1 MLRSSIYF
9 LFVTIIAT
17 ACIEPYRL
25 PEGTT
30 ESSFLVVDGFLDSG
44 TGQAQVK
51 LTRSRGLSETGG
63 FKHEEDAIVRIED
76 QDGGSQLLSESE
88 KGLYTGTSLA
98 IEPSKKYRLTVQIE
112 NGKKY
117 ASTFVQIIQTPPID
131 SVTWMPTA
139 DGVKFMVNTHND
151 SPVGTKY
158 YMWRFD
164 ETWEYNAS
172 QYSAF
177 KFDAGAGEAIARKDD
192 ELLYTCWDTNAS
204 TDILVKS
211 TERLN
216 QNIVSQF
223 PVNFIPVADRRL
235 GIKYSILV
243 RQLGL
248 SKEAY
253 EFWSKLEQTTENVGG
268 LFDPQP
274 GQVLGNLECVSDP
287 QELVLGIFH
296 AGNTVE
302 QRLFLEFRDLP
313 DYLQIYG
320 ARPYCLI
327 DSIAVEEIENFQYGG
342 NLLLA
347 ALTQGITVIGYTYT
361 SMPCADCRYE
371 GGKLNKPAFWE

>member
-1 MLRSSIYF
+1 MLRSFIYF
-9 LFVTIIAT
+9 LFVTIIVT

-25 PEGTT
+25 PEGTS
-30 ESSFLVVDGFLDSG
+30 ESSYLVVDGFLDSG
-44 TGQAQVK
+44 TGKAQVK
-51 LTRSRGLSETGG
+51 LSRSRGLSETGD
-63 FKHEEDAIVRIED
+63 FEREENAIVRIED
-76 QDGGSQLLSESE
+76 QDGGSQILSESD
-88 KGLYTGTSLA
+88 KGLYSGLSL
-98 IEPSKKYRLTVQIE
+98 IIDPSKKYRLTVQAA
-112 NGKKY
+112 NGKTY
-117 ASTFVQIIQTPPID
+117 ASTFVQIVQTPPID
-131 SVTWMPTA
+131 SVTWVPTQ

-151 SPVGTKY
+151 SPTGSKY

-164 ETWEYNAS
+164 ETWEYNARH
-172 QYSAF
+172 YSAY
-177 KFDAGAGEAIARKDD
+177 KFESGEPIARTQS
-192 ELLYTCWDTNAS
+192 ELLYTCWSTNSS

-243 RQLGL
+243 QQVGL

-274 GQVLGNLECVSDP
+274 GQVLGNLECISDP
-287 QELVLGIFH
+287 KELVLGIFH

-313 DYLQIYG
+313 DHLQLYG
-320 ARPYCLI
+320 SRPYCLV
-327 DSIAVEEIENFQYGG
+327 DSIAVDEIENFQYGG
-342 NLLLA
+342 NLLLGA
-347 ALTQGITVIGYTYT
+347 ITEGITVIGYTYT

-371 GGKLNKPAFWE
+371 GGKLDKPAFWE